1 MTLSPKDHAEAVAIF
16 RSEIVG
22 GLTRREL
29 DRGELRRELLALTE
43 RRWRAPDA
51 DHTRTFGFRTLERWY
66 YVYRDGGLE
75 ALRPTPRSDRGRAQA
90 LTPEQRQLL
99 LDIRRE
105 YPFATVPTIL
115 RTLVA
120 DGRVADGAVSDT
132 TVRRLYAEH
141 GLDRIPLRDGPTGK
155 ARLRWQAERPG
166 ALWHGDVCHGP
177 ALLVGGSTRPLRIHA
192 LLDDASRYVVA
203 LEAHHTEMETDMLG
217 LLVRA
222 TRKHGAPDALYLDN
236 GSTYRGDILSTA
248 CARLGVSLLHARPYD
263 PQARG
268 KMERFWR
275 TLREGCLDFLGQLAS
290 LHDVNVRLWAFLD
303 QHYHVAAHASLLGRS
318 PVAVYEAADRPPD
331 PIDETMLRN
340 ALTVRVRRRVRRD
353 STLPLDGA
361 DWETDQGFLA
371 GRLVTVGRCLVEST
385 EPPWIEHEGKRLALR
400 LVDPVRNARRKRVVV
415 RVPIDTPTTA
425 VAFDPPKALLDR
437 ATGRAPAHQIDD
449 EELF

>member
-29 DRGELRRELLALTE
+29 SRGELRAELLEIAKQ
-43 RRWRAPDA
+43 RWRAPDA
-51 DHTRTFGFRTLERWY
+51 DHTRTYGFRTLERWY
-66 YVYRDGGLE
+66 YAYREGGLE
-75 ALRPTPRSDRGRAQA
+75 ALQPAPRSDRGRAQVLSA
-90 LTPEQRQLL
+90 EQRQLL

-115 RTLVA
+115 RTLTK
-120 DGRVADGAVSDT
+120 DGRIAAGAVSDT

-141 GLDRIPLRDGPTGK
+141 GLDRIPLRDGPNAK

-177 ALLVGGSTRPLRIHA
+177 SLIIGGSTRPLRIHG

-203 LEAHHTEMETDMLG
+203 LEAHHTEQEADMLG

-222 TRKHGAPDALYLDN
+222 TRKHGAPDAFYLDN

-248 CARLGVSLLHARPYD
+248 CARLGISLLHARPYD

-275 TLREGCLDFLGQLAS
+275 TLREGCLDFLGQLSS

-303 QHYHVAAHASLLGRS
+303 QHYHVAAHSSLMGRS
-318 PVAVYEAADRPPD
+318 PATVYETAERPADPV
-331 PIDETMLRN
+331 DETMLRN

-353 STLPLDGA
+353 STLPLDGT
-361 DWETDQGFLA
+361 DWETDHGFLA
-371 GRLVTVGRCLVEST
+371 GRLVMVARCLVETS
-385 EPPWIEHEGKRLALR
+385 EPPWIEHEGKRLLLR
-400 LVDPVRNARRKRVVV
+400 PVDAVGNSRRKRAVV
-415 RVPIDTPTTA
+415 RVPRDQPSTA

-437 ATGRAPAHQIDD
+437 AVGRVTSDR
-449 EELF
+449 EGSR